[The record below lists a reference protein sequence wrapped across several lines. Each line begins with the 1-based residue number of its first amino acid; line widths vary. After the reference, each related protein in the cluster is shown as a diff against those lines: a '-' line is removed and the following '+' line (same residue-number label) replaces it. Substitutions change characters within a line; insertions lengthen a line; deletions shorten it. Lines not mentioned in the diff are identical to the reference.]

1 MSQSVTFEDN
11 FTVTVGD
18 RVSYD
23 TRYGGHGT
31 GTVLGF
37 RRDCG
42 STNVLIEPDPL
53 TAVYGWLDRW
63 PLTTGGEFNGPR
75 THGVSGGCILR
86 PQGTSTIPVNKTLA
100 PPLVGR

>member
-1 MSQSVTFEDN
+1 MNTRTTVTFEDD

-18 RVSYD
+18 KVAYD

-42 STNVLIEPDPL
+42 STNVLIEPDPD
-53 TAVYGWLDRW
+53 AVYGWLDRW

-75 THGVSGGCILR
+75 SHGVSGGCIAR
-86 PQGTSTIPVNKTLA
+86 PGVN
-100 PPLVGR
+100 R